1 MPAREGNVVP
11 GVVWTQLE
19 CHIGLIVSCFPA
31 LNGVYFQLKQR
42 ILSEGRKLVTGVVFK
57 GTRRTDAEAQA
68 GAELYF
74 VNVAVDAI
82 SPVTESQ
89 EWMVPEALGSGAST
103 QAMDGEASMEVVI
116 IEHVELGKMC

>member
-1 MPAREGNVVP
+1 MP

-31 LNGVYFQLKQR
+31 LNGTCFQLKQR
-42 ILSEGRKLVTGVVFK
+42 ILVRGWKIITGVVFNR
-57 GTRRTDAEAQA
+57 TRRADTEAQA
-68 GAELYF
+68 GAELYSIS
-74 VNVAVDAI
+74 VAVDAI

-89 EWMVPEALGSGAST
+89 ERMVPEVMSSGAST
-103 QAMDGEASMEVVI
+103 EAMEVVI